1 VKIDKFKRRAT
12 IHGPDGWTLDAH
24 FFLRMFAQDHSG
36 REILLD
42 ILNSRITL
50 IPVEDIQ
57 ADEILLI
64 NKNRVMYLQ
73 LPERDLIEE
82 TLLSPEVPVQ
92 IDLIDGGILTGSF
105 LLEMPPERSRLSDFI
120 NFSPPFVYLCRE
132 EGDLIVNKAYV
143 LSVRD
148 KTKSI
153 E

>member
-1 VKIDKFKRRAT
+1 VKIDKLKRRAT
-12 IHGPDGWTLDAH
+12 IHGPDGWKLDVH
-24 FFLRMFAQDHSG
+24 FFLRRFAQDHSG
-36 REILLD
+36 REIILD
-42 ILNSRITL
+42 ILNSKINL

-82 TLLSPEVPVQ
+82 TLLSPEAPVQ
-92 IDLIDGGILTGSF
+92 IQLIDGGSLTGSF

-120 NFSPPFVYLCRE
+120 NFSPQFVYLCRE
-132 EGDLIVNKAYV
+132 EGDLIINTAYV

-148 KTKSI
+148 KTKSVQ
-153 E
+153 